1 MQSNQP
7 IRTRD
12 ASAIAAGGCLVS
24 IPIVLYAGFK
34 GMLSMAEKQE
44 HAMSHQVEEVEIK
57 GDAMTGTQI
66 PAEETL
72 GRLVASLRRTVTPF
86 EKMGARFEP
95 AAFESESTKLENV
108 KKKFQAEGNPPS
120 AEAQAM
126 IREFEQ
132 TLARYAPQK

>member
-1 MQSNQP
+1 MENNQP
-7 IRTRD
+7 IRARD
-12 ASAIAAGGCLVS
+12 ASAIAAGGCLLS
-24 IPIVLYAGFK
+24 IPVLLYAGFK
-34 GMLSMAEKQE
+34 GALSMAEKQE
-44 HAMSHQVEEVEIK
+44 HAMSHQVEEVEIE
-57 GDAMTGTQI
+57 GDKMTGAAI

-72 GRLVASLRRTVTPF
+72 GRLMASLRRTVAPF

-95 AAFESESTKLENV
+95 AAYESEATKLENV

-120 AEAQAM
+120 AEAQGM